1 MRILMLTQTYLPT
14 IGGIEH
20 HVRNLSIELAARGHE
35 VSIATLWQSGLAEYE
50 LDQGI
55 RVRRMRGTMHRASRF
70 LFANPERV
78 YAIPLPDPEVMWNLR
93 GILHQERPQ
102 IVHAHNWL
110 VHSFLPLKRWSG
122 AQLVVT
128 LHDYE
133 LQCPKW
139 TYMYRDRPCSGP
151 GLVKCLDCAAGQYG
165 RLKAFPTVLATP
177 LARAA
182 EQASVDIFLPVSTA
196 VAVGNGLNKGHV
208 PFQVIPNFL
217 LDEQPSSALDLEQC
231 LVQLPPERFLIF
243 VGAFGRHKGV
253 DVLLDAYSG
262 IPNAPPLVLIGYETS
277 GYELPACPNVIVLRN
292 LPRAAVMEALRR
304 SSLALIPS
312 VCPDSC
318 PTVAMEAM
326 AAGCPVIA
334 SRVGGLPDL
343 VDDGVTGILVP
354 PSDSLALREAIQLLL
369 NDVEMQQRMSAKA
382 RQKVTEFMAEK
393 VVPRIE
399 RVYGQLIQDQVHAKP
414 IASQNVLPEC

>member
-1 MRILMLTQTYLPT
+1 
-14 IGGIEH
+14 
-20 HVRNLSIELAARGHE
+20 
-35 VSIATLWQSGLAEYE
+35 
-50 LDQGI
+50 
-55 RVRRMRGTMHRASRF
+55 
-70 LFANPERV
+70 
-78 YAIPLPDPEVMWNLR
+78 
-93 GILHQERPQ
+93 
-102 IVHAHNWL
+102 
-110 VHSFLPLKRWSG
+110 
-122 AQLVVT
+122 
-128 LHDYE
+128 
-133 LQCPKW
+133 
-139 TYMYRDRPCSGP
+139 
-151 GLVKCLDCAAGQYG
+151 
-165 RLKAFPTVLATP
+165 
-177 LARAA
+177 
-182 EQASVDIFLPVSTA
+182 
-196 VAVGNGLNKGHV
+196 
-208 PFQVIPNFL
+208 
-217 LDEQPSSALDLEQC
+217 
-231 LVQLPPERFLIF
+231 
-243 VGAFGRHKGV
+243 
-253 DVLLDAYSG
+253 
-262 IPNAPPLVLIGYETS
+262 
-277 GYELPACPNVIVLRN
+277 
-292 LPRAAVMEALRR
+292 MEALRR